1 MPLHILSTVLRLV
14 VSAKEVIQH
23 WVNFRRTRQV
33 KKDYRDGRRS
43 VRRGE
48 VDKINEILRSLIP
61 FIVFSWVL

>member
-1 MPLHILSTVLRLV
+1 MPLQILSTVLRLV
-14 VSAKEVIQH
+14 LSAKDIIQH
-23 WVNFRRTRQV
+23 WVNFRRNRQV

-61 FIVFSWVL
+61 FIVFSWML

>member
-1 MPLHILSTVLRLV
+1 MPLQILSTVLRLV
-14 VSAKEVIQH
+14 LSAKDIIQH
-23 WVNFRRTRQV
+23 WVNFRRNRQV

>member
-1 MPLHILSTVLRLV
+1 MSSQFLNTLLRLV
-14 VSAKEVIQH
+14 VSAKEAIQH
-23 WVNFRRTRQV
+23 WVNFRRNRQV

-61 FIVFSWVL
+61 FIVFSWML